1 MCQVLLYRINAS
13 PAASRLQSPAAQ
25 FFTAHTCRLGKLS
38 GRCSCSPM
46 TSADA
51 RRCSCKRYWKS
62 IMTRHITFCFGSE
75 KQWKSAMTA
84 TYWRKSS
91 SLTTPML
98 APWHTA
104 KNVGAALKKGLMEKY
119 FLHYETFSPEK
130 DMLRHLHT
138 AISNMKSMIEGTYHG
153 VTKEHLQEYL
163 DEFCFRYSRA
173 FGVQLFGRLAAA
185 VFCWDFWWGKG
196 ET

>member
-1 MCQVLLYRINAS
+1 
-13 PAASRLQSPAAQ
+13 
-25 FFTAHTCRLGKLS
+25 
-38 GRCSCSPM
+38 
-46 TSADA
+46 
-51 RRCSCKRYWKS
+51 
-62 IMTRHITFCFGSE
+62 
-75 KQWKSAMTA
+75 
-84 TYWRKSS
+84 
-91 SLTTPML
+91 
-98 APWHTA
+98 
-104 KNVGAALKKGLMEKY
+104 MEKY

-185 VFCWDFWWGKG
+185 VFC
-196 ET
+196 